1 MLAIVYQD
9 LSVNDVYFLSLNDN
23 WVCNL
28 IVMGFS
34 FLIVILNSLYYKS
47 NNNLHKDNINI
58 QRISVNKKINEPTMN
73 LQILTI
79 IYFRKQNF
87 LFQAFE

>member
-34 FLIVILNSLYYKS
+34 FLIVILNSLYHKS
-47 NNNLHKDNINI
+47 KNNLHKDNINI

-87 LFQAFE
+87 FF

>member
-79 IYFRKQNF
+79 IYLRKQNF
-87 LFQAFE
+87 FF